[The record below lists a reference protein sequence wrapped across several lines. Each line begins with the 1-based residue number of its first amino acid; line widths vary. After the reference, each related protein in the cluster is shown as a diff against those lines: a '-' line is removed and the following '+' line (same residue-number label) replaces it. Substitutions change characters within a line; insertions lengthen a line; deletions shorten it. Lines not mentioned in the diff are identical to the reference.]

1 MARPVDRKKRRD
13 LARRAVDAL
22 RTLGLEAS
30 TTQLA
35 AELGIKRP
43 TLLYH
48 FPTRAAIVEAAL
60 EELLA
65 EQAVGVIA
73 AQEQHDHPIDQLYAQ
88 IVSTHAFHH
97 GNEARVLFLTQLVS
111 SAGSERTQQI
121 MDVGNMAFEARRQ
134 LMAKRLRA
142 GIEEGRVV
150 DCDVNA
156 LISIVRSFNDGLM
169 VQRVMLGCDLKPIH
183 EFIWKH
189 VLEPLKI
196 Q

>member
-1 MARPVDRKKRRD
+1 M
-13 LARRAVDAL
+13 DAL